1 MTSTALNTVP
11 AQEVKRRGIRAIVER
26 LEGGPVHVL
35 QRNRP
40 AFVALEEDA
49 FRALVEEVEEA
60 RLRASLL
67 DLEQGRVRYA
77 RAEEIFDELVD

>member
-1 MTSTALNTVP
+1 MTSTILNTVP

-40 AFVALEEDA
+40 AFVALEEDV